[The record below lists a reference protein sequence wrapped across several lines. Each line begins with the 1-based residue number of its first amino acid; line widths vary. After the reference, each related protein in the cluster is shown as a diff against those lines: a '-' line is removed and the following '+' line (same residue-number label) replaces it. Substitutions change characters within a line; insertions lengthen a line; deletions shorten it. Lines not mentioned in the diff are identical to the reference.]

1 MGLNVAGALVT
12 DSTVYG
18 KAVSKEKR
26 VQPDLLDVSVSLICA
41 SQSMGGTEQIVRL
54 LAAGLHERRANVN
67 LVTIS
72 SSNAQW
78 LSTSGVDAKPEPL
91 LESGA
96 GIRKQILGLRN
107 TFRPLR
113 KSVVNIHYPTCDI
126 YRSHILAL
134 RLAGCRRII
143 VSLHHPNLE
152 FGHRTAMNRKILG
165 LCERIVVTTR
175 ANRDFVASNG
185 IASDDKITIV
195 APGVP
200 DQTQLDQNV
209 AREKLDL
216 PKGKF
221 IVGVLCRLEPEKRV
235 REVVG
240 ACRIANAGGDEVFL
254 VIAGQG
260 TRYDF
265 IRELATKALG
275 DKFKMVG
282 WVEDANVFYSAID
295 AYVMLSEL
303 EGFGLAYAEAALHGV
318 PSIGCRTGGTP
329 DAIEHGVTGFLVD
342 VENPNSA
349 AGDYLRSWMNSR
361 ETLRKMGDAARTRA
375 LEHFTASSLLSG
387 YMQLYDKKHN
397 K

>member
-1 MGLNVAGALVT
+1 
-12 DSTVYG
+12 
-18 KAVSKEKR
+18 
-26 VQPDLLDVSVSLICA
+26 
-41 SQSMGGTEQIVRL
+41 
-54 LAAGLHERRANVN
+54 
-67 LVTIS
+67 
-72 SSNAQW
+72 
-78 LSTSGVDAKPEPL
+78 
-91 LESGA
+91 
-96 GIRKQILGLRN
+96 
-107 TFRPLR
+107 
-113 KSVVNIHYPTCDI
+113 
-126 YRSHILAL
+126 
-134 RLAGCRRII
+134 
-143 VSLHHPNLE
+143 
-152 FGHRTAMNRKILG
+152 MNRKILG

-235 REVVG
+235 REVVE